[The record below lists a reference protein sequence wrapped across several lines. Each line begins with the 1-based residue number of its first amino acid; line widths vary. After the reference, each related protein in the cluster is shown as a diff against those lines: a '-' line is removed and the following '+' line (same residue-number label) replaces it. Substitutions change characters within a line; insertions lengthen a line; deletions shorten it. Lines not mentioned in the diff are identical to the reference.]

1 MNEAAF
7 GNRKVDAKQALIQKS
22 LEDESFRGRLL
33 ADPKVTIEREFGS
46 KLPEDLEVRVVEETR
61 DTVYLVLPPSKAP
74 GELSE
79 VDLDAVAGGRMVD
92 KIL

>member
-7 GNRKVDAKQALIQKS
+7 GNREVDAKQALIQKS
-22 LEDESFRGRLL
+22 LEDEAFRQRLL

-61 DTVYLVLPPSKAP
+61 DSVYLVLPPSKAP

-79 VDLDAVAGGRMVD
+79 VDLDAVAGGKKD
-92 KIL
+92 YLIP

>member
-7 GNRKVDAKQALIQKS
+7 GNREVDAKQALIQKS